1 MSEIQ
6 INQQDFNSK
15 KHPIIIIFSLIFLP
29 PSEYQPVVALVTE
42 LSPNRQMDIP
52 LGDVRIFYISAL
64 HYTVTLIIAIGWIQ
78 APRGLHC

>member
-15 KHPIIIIFSLIFLP
+15 KIPIIINSSPIFLP
-29 PSEYQPVVALVTE
+29 TPSEYHPVALVTE

-52 LGDVRIFYISAL
+52 LGDVRI
-64 HYTVTLIIAIGWIQ
+64 
-78 APRGLHC
+78 